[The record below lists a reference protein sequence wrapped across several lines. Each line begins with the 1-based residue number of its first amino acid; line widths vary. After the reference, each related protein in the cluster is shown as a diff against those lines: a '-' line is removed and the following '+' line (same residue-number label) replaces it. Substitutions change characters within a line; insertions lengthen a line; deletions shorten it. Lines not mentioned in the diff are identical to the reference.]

1 MEYLEKL
8 LQLGDDEQEE
18 EEEDVE
24 SDYDVDEINDEP
36 MGDELTGND
45 YTETV
50 QTNGKLTG

>member
-50 QTNGKLTG
+50 QTNGKLAG